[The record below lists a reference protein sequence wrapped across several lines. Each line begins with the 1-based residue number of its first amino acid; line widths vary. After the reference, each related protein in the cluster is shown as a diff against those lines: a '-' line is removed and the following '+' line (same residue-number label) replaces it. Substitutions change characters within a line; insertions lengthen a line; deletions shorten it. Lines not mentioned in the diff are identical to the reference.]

1 MDFKLTAEQLELQK
15 VARDFAQKELTA
27 LADEMEESANPVP
40 KDVLK
45 KIGELGFLGINTP
58 TEYGGLGL
66 SNLDAIIVLEEFGK
80 ISSAVGWPVFEAN
93 AGPVKV
99 IEHFG
104 SDALK
109 KRVIP
114 KVCKGEMVVAVSM
127 SEPNAGTGL
136 TDLKTKAEIK
146 GDKIV
151 INGTKRWC
159 SGAGHSDGYVV
170 YARMSDAP
178 AAKGIGAV
186 FVDIDTPGL
195 TFGNSESLMGWR
207 GIPSADIYFDNV
219 EVPIDNL
226 LVEPEDGFKKLMET
240 FDLERCGNATMALS
254 QAAAALD
261 YVKEYVQE
269 REQFGKQLVDFQ
281 AVQIKL
287 ADMLIRV
294 EASRLLIHRA
304 VFNAANGLP
313 DILESSTAKCFANE
327 IAREVTT
334 NAMQL
339 MGGYGFNKEY
349 KMERRVRDSFGW
361 GIAGGTIDVQKVNI
375 ASAMI
380 GRRFNQRAKY
390 FSLFD
395 IR

>member
-45 KIGELGFLGINTP
+45 KIGDLGFLGINTP

-109 KRVIP
+109 QRVIP

-327 IAREVTT
+327 ISREVTT

-380 GRRFNQRAKY
+380 GRRFNQRAK
-390 FSLFD
+390 
-395 IR
+395 

>member
-66 SNLDAIIVLEEFGK
+66 SNLDATIVLEEFGK

-104 SDALK
+104 SDVLK

-327 IAREVTT
+327 ISREVTT

-380 GRRFNQRAKY
+380 GRRFNQRAK
-390 FSLFD
+390 
-395 IR
+395 

>member
-1 MDFKLTAEQLELQK
+1 MDFKLTSEQLELQK
-15 VARDFAQKELTA
+15 VAREFAQNELTD
-27 LADEMEESANPVP
+27 LADEMEESSNPVP

-45 KIGELGFLGINTP
+45 KIGKLGFLGVNTP
-58 TEYGGLGL
+58 TEYGGQGL
-66 SNLDAIIVLEEFGK
+66 SNLDAIIILEEFGK

-109 KRVIP
+109 QRVIP
-114 KVCKGEMVVAVSM
+114 KVCQGEMVVAVSM

-136 TDLKTKAEIK
+136 TDLTTKAEIK
-146 GDKIV
+146 EDKIV
-151 INGTKRWC
+151 INGNKRWC

-219 EVPIDNL
+219 EVPIDKL

-380 GRRFNQRAKY
+380 GRRFNQRAK
-390 FSLFD
+390 
-395 IR
+395 

>member
-40 KDVLK
+40 KEVLK

-58 TEYGGLGL
+58 TKYGGLGL
-66 SNLDAIIVLEEFGK
+66 SNLNAIIVLEEFGK

-146 GDKIV
+146 GDKII

-327 IAREVTT
+327 ISREVTT

-380 GRRFNQRAKY
+380 GRRFNQRAK
-390 FSLFD
+390 
-395 IR
+395 

>member
-1 MDFKLTAEQLELQK
+1 MDFKLTSEQLELQK
-15 VARDFAQKELTA
+15 VAREFAQNELTD
-27 LADEMEESANPVP
+27 LADEMEESSNPVP

-45 KIGELGFLGINTP
+45 KIGELGFLGVNTP
-58 TEYGGLGL
+58 TEFGGQGL
-66 SNLDAIIVLEEFGK
+66 SNLDAIIILEEFGK

-109 KRVIP
+109 QRVIP
-114 KVCKGEMVVAVSM
+114 KVCQGEMVVAVSM

-136 TDLKTKAEIK
+136 TDLTTKAEIK
-146 GDKIV
+146 GDKII
-151 INGTKRWC
+151 INGNKRWC

-380 GRRFNQRAKY
+380 GRRFNQRAK
-390 FSLFD
+390 
-395 IR
+395 

>member
-1 MDFKLTAEQLELQK
+1 MDFKLTSEQLELQK
-15 VARDFAQKELTA
+15 VAREFAQNELTD
-27 LADEMEESANPVP
+27 LADEMEESSNPVP

-45 KIGELGFLGINTP
+45 KIGELGFLGVNTP
-58 TEYGGLGL
+58 TEYGGQGL
-66 SNLDAIIVLEEFGK
+66 SNLDAIIILEEFGK

-109 KRVIP
+109 QRVIP
-114 KVCKGEMVVAVSM
+114 KVCQGEMVVAVSM

-136 TDLKTKAEIK
+136 TDLTTKAEIK
-146 GDKIV
+146 GDKII
-151 INGTKRWC
+151 INGNKRWC

-380 GRRFNQRAKY
+380 GRRFNQRAK
-390 FSLFD
+390 
-395 IR
+395 

>member
-1 MDFKLTAEQLELQK
+1 MDFKLTSEQLELQK
-15 VARDFAQKELTA
+15 VAREFAQNELTD
-27 LADEMEESANPVP
+27 LADEMEESSNPVP

-45 KIGELGFLGINTP
+45 KIGELGFLGVNTP
-58 TEYGGLGL
+58 TEYGGQGL
-66 SNLDAIIVLEEFGK
+66 SNLDAIIILEEFGK

-109 KRVIP
+109 QRVIP
-114 KVCKGEMVVAVSM
+114 KVCQGEMVVAVSM

-136 TDLKTKAEIK
+136 TDLTTKAEIK

-151 INGTKRWC
+151 INGNKRWC

-349 KMERRVRDSFGW
+349 KMEKRVRDSFGW

-380 GRRFNQRAKY
+380 GRRFNQRAK
-390 FSLFD
+390 
-395 IR
+395 

>member
-80 ISSAVGWPVFEAN
+80 VSSAVGWPVFEAN

-136 TDLKTKAEIK
+136 TDLTTKAEIK

-380 GRRFNQRAKY
+380 GRRFNQRAK
-390 FSLFD
+390 
-395 IR
+395 

>member
-1 MDFKLTAEQLELQK
+1 MNFKLTAEQLELQK

-109 KRVIP
+109 QRVIP

-327 IAREVTT
+327 ISREVTT

-380 GRRFNQRAKY
+380 GRRFNQRAK
-390 FSLFD
+390 
-395 IR
+395 

>member
-15 VARDFAQKELTA
+15 VARDFAQNELTA

-136 TDLKTKAEIK
+136 TDLTTKAEIK

-380 GRRFNQRAKY
+380 GRRFNQRAK
-390 FSLFD
+390 
-395 IR
+395 

>member
-136 TDLKTKAEIK
+136 TDLTTKAEIK

-219 EVPIDNL
+219 EVPLDNL

-380 GRRFNQRAKY
+380 GRRFNQRAK
-390 FSLFD
+390 
-395 IR
+395 

>member
-1 MDFKLTAEQLELQK
+1 
-15 VARDFAQKELTA
+15 
-27 LADEMEESANPVP
+27 
-40 KDVLK
+40 
-45 KIGELGFLGINTP
+45 
-58 TEYGGLGL
+58 
-66 SNLDAIIVLEEFGK
+66 
-80 ISSAVGWPVFEAN
+80 
-93 AGPVKV
+93 
-99 IEHFG
+99 
-104 SDALK
+104 
-109 KRVIP
+109 
-114 KVCKGEMVVAVSM
+114 MVVAVSM

-313 DILESSTAKCFANE
+313 DILESSTAQCFANE
-327 IAREVTT
+327 LAREVTT

-375 ASAMI
+375 ASALS
-380 GRRFNQRAKY
+380 GRRFNQRAK
-390 FSLFD
+390 
-395 IR
+395 

>member
-109 KRVIP
+109 QRVIP

-380 GRRFNQRAKY
+380 GRSFNQRAK
-390 FSLFD
+390 
-395 IR
+395 

>member
-109 KRVIP
+109 QRVIP
-114 KVCKGEMVVAVSM
+114 RVCKGEMVVAVSM

-327 IAREVTT
+327 ISREVTT

-380 GRRFNQRAKY
+380 GRRFNQRAK
-390 FSLFD
+390 
-395 IR
+395 

>member
-15 VARDFAQKELTA
+15 VARDFAQKELTT

-136 TDLKTKAEIK
+136 TDLKTKADIK

-380 GRRFNQRAKY
+380 GRRFNQRAK
-390 FSLFD
+390 
-395 IR
+395 

>member
-15 VARDFAQKELTA
+15 VARDFAQKELVA

-80 ISSAVGWPVFEAN
+80 VSSAVGWPVFEAN

-380 GRRFNQRAKY
+380 GRRFNQRAK
-390 FSLFD
+390 
-395 IR
+395 

>member
-58 TEYGGLGL
+58 SEYGGLGL

-380 GRRFNQRAKY
+380 GRRFNQRAK
-390 FSLFD
+390 
-395 IR
+395 

>member
-1 MDFKLTAEQLELQK
+1 VYNYRLIMDFKLTTEQLELQK
-15 VARDFAQKELTA
+15 VARDFAQKELTS

-40 KDVLK
+40 EDVLK
-45 KIGELGFLGINTP
+45 KIGDLGFLGINTP
-58 TEYGGLGL
+58 TEFGGLGL

-136 TDLKTKAEIK
+136 TDLTTKAEIK

-327 IAREVTT
+327 ISREVTT

-380 GRRFNQRAKY
+380 GRRFNQRAK
-390 FSLFD
+390 
-395 IR
+395 

>member
-1 MDFKLTAEQLELQK
+1 MDFKLTTEQLELQK

-40 KDVLK
+40 EDVLK
-45 KIGELGFLGINTP
+45 KIGDLGFLGINTP
-58 TEYGGLGL
+58 TEFGGLGL

-136 TDLKTKAEIK
+136 TDLTTKAEIK

-219 EVPIDNL
+219 EVPVDNL

-327 IAREVTT
+327 ISREVTT

-380 GRRFNQRAKY
+380 GRRFNQRAK
-390 FSLFD
+390 
-395 IR
+395 

>member
-58 TEYGGLGL
+58 TDYGGLGL

-226 LVEPEDGFKKLMET
+226 LVQPEDGFKKLMET

-380 GRRFNQRAKY
+380 GRRFNQRAK
-390 FSLFD
+390 
-395 IR
+395 

>member
-1 MDFKLTAEQLELQK
+1 MDFKLTVEQLELQK

-380 GRRFNQRAKY
+380 GRRFNQRAK
-390 FSLFD
+390 
-395 IR
+395 

>member
-99 IEHFG
+99 VEHFG

-254 QAAAALD
+254 QAAASLD

-380 GRRFNQRAKY
+380 GRRFNQRAN
-390 FSLFD
+390 
-395 IR
+395 

>member
-27 LADEMEESANPVP
+27 LADEMEESSNPVP

-136 TDLKTKAEIK
+136 TDLTTKAEIK

-327 IAREVTT
+327 ISREVTT

-380 GRRFNQRAKY
+380 GRRFNQRAK
-390 FSLFD
+390 
-395 IR
+395 

>member
-15 VARDFAQKELTA
+15 VARDFAQKELTT

-80 ISSAVGWPVFEAN
+80 ISSAVGWPVFESN
-93 AGPVKV
+93 EGPVKV

-380 GRRFNQRAKY
+380 GRRFNQRAK
-390 FSLFD
+390 
-395 IR
+395 

>member
-109 KRVIP
+109 QRVIP

-327 IAREVTT
+327 ISREVTT

-380 GRRFNQRAKY
+380 GRRFNQRAK
-390 FSLFD
+390 
-395 IR
+395 

>member
-104 SDALK
+104 SDVLK

-136 TDLKTKAEIK
+136 TDLTTKAEIK

-219 EVPIDNL
+219 EVPLDNL

-380 GRRFNQRAKY
+380 GRRFNQRAK
-390 FSLFD
+390 
-395 IR
+395 

>member
-1 MDFKLTAEQLELQK
+1 MDFKLTQDQQELQK
-15 VARDFAQKELTA
+15 VARDFANKELVS
-27 LADEMEESANPVP
+27 LADDMEESCNPVP
-40 KDVLK
+40 KEVLM
-45 KIGELGFLGINTP
+45 KIGELGFLGVNAP
-58 TEYGGLGL
+58 TEYGGQGL
-66 SNLDAIIVLEEFGK
+66 SNLDAIIILEEFGK

-104 SDALK
+104 TEALK
-109 KRVIP
+109 KRIIP
-114 KVCKGEMVVAVSM
+114 QVCSGEKVVAVSM
-127 SEPNAGTGL
+127 SEPGAGTGL

-146 GDKIV
+146 GDKII
-151 INGTKRWC
+151 INGNKRWC

-170 YARMSDAP
+170 YAKMSDAP

-186 FVDIDTPGL
+186 FVDLDTPGL
-195 TFGNSESLMGWR
+195 TFGNSERLMGWR

-219 EVPIDNL
+219 EVPLENL

-240 FDLERCGNATMALS
+240 FDLERCGNATMALA
-254 QAAAALD
+254 QASSALD
-261 YVKEYVQE
+261 YVKQYVQE
-269 REQFGKQLVDFQ
+269 REQFGKPIVDFQ

-287 ADMLIRV
+287 ADMLMKV

-313 DILESSTAKCFANE
+313 DILESSSAKCFANE

-334 NAMQL
+334 TAMQL

-349 KMERRVRDSFGW
+349 GMERKVRDAFGW

-380 GRRFNQRAKY
+380 GRRFNQRAK
-390 FSLFD
+390 
-395 IR
+395 

>member
-136 TDLKTKAEIK
+136 TDLTTKAEIK

-261 YVKEYVQE
+261 FVKEYVQE

-380 GRRFNQRAKY
+380 GRRFNQRAK
-390 FSLFD
+390 
-395 IR
+395 

>member
-1 MDFKLTAEQLELQK
+1 MDFKLTSEQLELQK
-15 VARDFAQKELTA
+15 VAREFAQNELTD
-27 LADEMEESANPVP
+27 LADEMEESSNPVP

-45 KIGELGFLGINTP
+45 KIGKLGFLGVNTP
-58 TEYGGLGL
+58 TEYGGQGL
-66 SNLDAIIVLEEFGK
+66 SNLDAIIILEEFGK

-109 KRVIP
+109 QRVIP
-114 KVCKGEMVVAVSM
+114 KVCQGEMVVAVSM

-136 TDLKTKAEIK
+136 TDLTTKAEIK

-151 INGTKRWC
+151 INGNKRWC

-380 GRRFNQRAKY
+380 GRRFNQRAK
-390 FSLFD
+390 
-395 IR
+395 

>member
-1 MDFKLTAEQLELQK
+1 MNFKLTAEQLELQK
-15 VARDFAQKELTA
+15 AARDFAQKELIA

-58 TEYGGLGL
+58 MEFGGLGL

-93 AGPVKV
+93 AGPIKV

-136 TDLKTKAEIK
+136 TDLTTKAEIK

-186 FVDIDTPGL
+186 FVDIETPGL

-380 GRRFNQRAKY
+380 GRRFNQRAK
-390 FSLFD
+390 
-395 IR
+395 

>member
-136 TDLKTKAEIK
+136 TDLTTKAEIK

-219 EVPIDNL
+219 EVPVDNL

-380 GRRFNQRAKY
+380 GRRFNQRAK
-390 FSLFD
+390 
-395 IR
+395 

>member
-1 MDFKLTAEQLELQK
+1 MDFKLTSEQLELQK
-15 VARDFAQKELTA
+15 VARDFAQKELTD

-40 KDVLK
+40 KEILK

-186 FVDIDTPGL
+186 FVDIDNPGL

-219 EVPIDNL
+219 EVPIENL

-327 IAREVTT
+327 ISREVTT

-380 GRRFNQRAKY
+380 GRRFNQRAK
-390 FSLFD
+390 
-395 IR
+395 

>member
-1 MDFKLTAEQLELQK
+1 MDFKLTTEQLELQK

-40 KDVLK
+40 EEVLK
-45 KIGELGFLGINTP
+45 KIGDLGFLGINTP
-58 TEYGGLGL
+58 TEFGGLGL

-136 TDLKTKAEIK
+136 TDLTTKAEIK

-254 QAAAALD
+254 QAAAALE

-327 IAREVTT
+327 ISREVTT

-380 GRRFNQRAKY
+380 GRRFNQRAK
-390 FSLFD
+390 
-395 IR
+395 

>member
-45 KIGELGFLGINTP
+45 KIGELGLIGINTP

-219 EVPIDNL
+219 EVPIEKL
-226 LVEPEDGFKKLMET
+226 FVEPEDGFKKLMET

-380 GRRFNQRAKY
+380 GRRFNQRAK
-390 FSLFD
+390 
-395 IR
+395 

>member
-1 MDFKLTAEQLELQK
+1 MDFKLTSEQLELQK

-40 KDVLK
+40 KEILK

-186 FVDIDTPGL
+186 FVDIDNPGL

-219 EVPIDNL
+219 EVPVENL

-380 GRRFNQRAKY
+380 GRRFNQRAK
-390 FSLFD
+390 
-395 IR
+395 

>member
-1 MDFKLTAEQLELQK
+1 MDFKLTSEQLELQK
-15 VARDFAQKELTA
+15 VARDFAQNELTA

-380 GRRFNQRAKY
+380 GRRFNQRAK
-390 FSLFD
+390 
-395 IR
+395 

>member
-207 GIPSADIYFDNV
+207 GLPSADIYFDNV

-380 GRRFNQRAKY
+380 GRRFNQRAK
-390 FSLFD
+390 
-395 IR
+395 

>member
-1 MDFKLTAEQLELQK
+1 VYNYRLIMDFKLTTEQLELQK
-15 VARDFAQKELTA
+15 VARDFAQKELTS

-40 KDVLK
+40 EDVLK
-45 KIGELGFLGINTP
+45 KIGDLGFLGINTP
-58 TEYGGLGL
+58 TEFGGLGL

-136 TDLKTKAEIK
+136 TDLTTKAEIK

-186 FVDIDTPGL
+186 FVDIETPGL

-327 IAREVTT
+327 ISREVTT

-380 GRRFNQRAKY
+380 GRRFNQRAK
-390 FSLFD
+390 
-395 IR
+395 

>member
-261 YVKEYVQE
+261 YVKEYVQG
-269 REQFGKQLVDFQ
+269 REQFGKQLVDFR

-380 GRRFNQRAKY
+380 GRRFNQRAK
-390 FSLFD
+390 
-395 IR
+395 